1 VLNLDVRGET
11 MLNINANEHD
21 ATPENVPLAGEDGNT
36 LTEEQQAANDDE
48 APIEQAD
55 PEVGT
60 EE

>member
-1 VLNLDVRGET
+1 
-11 MLNINANEHD
+11 MLNINDEHD
-21 ATPENVPLAGEDGNT
+21 ATPENVPLAGEGDT
-36 LTEEQQAANDDE
+36 QLTEQEAANDDE